1 MKLTSSQYVT
11 DMDSLQSVFI
21 QVNYEGLANSCLSP
35 VSLCPARHSNPF
47 EVSMQMSWFKP
58 QTFKC
63 WVSIL
68 WYLKSLVY
76 HYYFINILIFTFF
89 YLATGCSRLYIFNT
103 NEIYLNKTYLLT
115 YLKVKR
121 KRLKRISL

>member
-47 EVSMQMSWFKP
+47 EVSMQMS
-58 QTFKC
+58 
-63 WVSIL
+63 
-68 WYLKSLVY
+68 
-76 HYYFINILIFTFF
+76 
-89 YLATGCSRLYIFNT
+89 
-103 NEIYLNKTYLLT
+103 
-115 YLKVKR
+115 
-121 KRLKRISL
+121 